1 MKKLK
6 NFKFSDEVYNKLKWI
21 LIIFIPSLEL
31 LITTLGG
38 LYNFDTKIINGTIS
52 AIATFLGA
60 LVGISN
66 NNYNK

>member
-1 MKKLK
+1 MKLNNK
-6 NFKFSDEVYNKLKWI
+6 VYDILKWI
-21 LIIFIPSLEL
+21 LLILTPALTL

-60 LVGISN
+60 LIGVSSS
-66 NNYNK
+66 NYNKNK